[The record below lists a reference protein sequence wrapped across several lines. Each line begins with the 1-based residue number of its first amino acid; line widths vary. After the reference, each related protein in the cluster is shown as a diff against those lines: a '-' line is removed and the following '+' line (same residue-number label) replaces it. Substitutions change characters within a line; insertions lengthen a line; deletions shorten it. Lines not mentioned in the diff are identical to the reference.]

1 MDSAQR
7 ALTTAQERGLE
18 PGILANSDRVEHIN
32 ARLDRLRTEWRVQ
45 SGREHELRREIQAL
59 GIDPHSVPRTLVQE
73 VVTADRKPKASW
85 RADAITKK
93 QIAKLEELSKQVEKP
108 FTVDATITKG
118 EAHDLI
124 SSILS
129 GNFKE
134 VQLRGRPQG
143 PLLTPPIESAPPA
156 PETEVTTESEP
167 PQAVPESVP
176 APVYSADPQSE
187 VRAHILAALAGTDP
201 EADLRANPDVN
212 TPDQFLGWAEGHFT
226 NKAQVALAD
235 LMTDRQSLSDEMFLA
250 CHAVLLD
257 RSRWQ
262 ELGHTAAEA
271 YWQARTGTPVQN
283 PAITAVVEAIVVA
296 RASDEREVG
305 EEYLETAHYAAASV
319 LDIEAGEDVDL
330 EDEGPEPNLEEI
342 NEEEL
347 AEREAER
354 EEAATAE
361 REHHYEA
368 LQEALD
374 LGIAP
379 EIDDWEAHAY
389 SLFNPDTPLDL
400 PYPESDQGFSAAR
413 RKLKGETARN
423 ALDAQWWRGAHRA
436 QNEAVAAD
444 IEQLFQE
451 AATSPELIAS
461 TGGRDARATSYA
473 HDYRKVF
480 AEVIAALAED
490 GSPQRQAAAQLIN
503 RLPEN
508 HTPEWF
514 TEALVTAWAHN
525 HAAEL
530 TWSPQV
536 EAEWKSWM
544 HEHLLQDPVI
554 ATWAGKPSGV
564 RDWKLEAGI
573 YVAFTVLAEERPDL
587 VEATAGI
594 PRAALEA
601 ELRNEIVP
609 NLYPAEA
616 KDEDR
621 HPLFEEG
628 SAFSTNNSDAIRLRS
643 KKRFSIEFFPSR
655 NFWEYRFD
663 RSYNTY
669 AGGRDHRFAL
679 GRVLEAAKLP
689 IPEWIERAYRPVDVA
704 HKQVLGTAVL
714 LARGHEFY
722 HVSAHSAPMWVMGDS
737 SFNATGS
744 SLQRFARR
752 QILDDLYRMHPT
764 EMSLLEAEGFD
775 MEWAM
780 RQEVDKPLLEAMHAE
795 GVPAQPMFGND
806 VIAEVAGRVIVGDP
820 AGTHILLEQS
830 VFNEDAPVTLD
841 GQHYGGVNTWR
852 EAIDEARQQLPR
864 KHAAEAN
871 AGSEVQRSTEARTE
885 KSVEET
891 VEVDSE
897 PEREPAPEVE
907 VTPEPATVQAVDE
920 SVPLVPEEL
929 HGEPITSPLWRN
941 GGLVKARKPSGAN
954 IWISPET
961 AVEHGY
967 QLPEAAPEAEAELAL
982 GEDVQA
988 EADVEEDVHV
998 ELAEPA
1004 AAPIVVAP
1012 PVPVEDFALGT
1023 EVLVPSGSKA
1033 RVHANIAA
1041 AQLVTELAR
1050 ENRGATAEEQAVL
1063 AQWSGWGAVPEIFDN
1078 RPRFR
1083 ERWSS
1088 ERADLLE
1095 VLGERG
1101 FAQARETTLNAH
1113 YTDPSI
1119 VAELWRAVQRAGLP
1133 ENALILEP
1141 GCGAGHFVGTA
1152 PAGVNMVGV
1161 EIEPISAQI
1170 AHHLYPSQQIRNHG
1184 FERAF
1189 AADETFSGAIGN
1201 VPFGKYGVPD
1211 PIHNA
1216 DGHSLH
1222 NQFILK
1228 SLALTAPGGYVA
1240 VVTSAYTSDAR
1251 RPDVRKKITADADLV
1266 GAVRLPTGAFDR
1278 QAKTAVVTDVLIF
1291 RRREEGQA
1299 PTQETAQW
1307 ASEAKTIALDVRS
1320 KEGEEKK
1327 RAEEYGL
1334 NGYFV
1339 ERPERVLGTL
1349 ALGHGANGNRNLIVE
1364 PNARAPLAQQLRRQL
1379 DPIVDHA
1386 VEHGLGLTAPAP
1398 TVKVAE
1404 AFTTAGL
1411 LTDAGLDSATIEP
1424 GTTRFDEVKGHF
1436 EQFKIG
1442 QGWTQVNCTGKDK
1455 AEQWKVLIAL
1465 GETVMNVTEA
1475 SRSTEST
1482 LAERN
1487 ALRVQLNSLYDS
1499 YVDRWGP
1506 INRFTLTEPTPLTE
1520 KKIAERLDKAVERWR
1535 IKIGKAE
1542 AREEGLP
1549 PEQARPYTGQ
1559 VPEDILEEM
1568 QEKAA
1573 TEPVPQKNQSH
1584 LKGAIA
1590 RDPRVGM
1597 VLAIETFTSRFDGTD
1612 AEAGKSTIFT
1622 EDTTPFKERAESA
1635 EHVDEAMAISFDELG
1650 YISPERMGE
1659 LLDYEVGDVIDQARG
1674 HMFPSL
1680 DQPGEWELAETFLSG
1695 HVRDKLATA
1704 RMLAAEDP
1712 ELYGSAVEELER
1724 VLPAD
1729 VDPATIGVRP
1739 GATWVPM
1746 EYYREFLIKEFG
1758 LDPGHLKTEFD
1769 KVSGN
1774 WSFKTEQ
1781 NNRHIDAA
1789 RGYTDKYGSA
1799 RLAGVDMFNLI
1810 ANNRAIQVL
1819 KTPEE
1824 ELRAPKPRFH
1834 PELTAAARSNAN
1846 ALQDRFAEWLWSD
1859 GDRYVKLAA
1868 TYNELCNSFV
1878 KPKYSTAFKA
1888 FPGLNPKFTP
1898 YKYQTAAVQR
1908 FLHDET
1914 ILLDHVV
1921 GAGKTLTMTI
1931 SCMEAKRLGQ
1941 VRQPWVVVPNHLLS
1955 QWGKEAREA
1964 YPNAKILVAS
1974 ELDGVD
1980 DRQRFIGQTAVGDWD
1995 MVIVPQSVFGLI
2007 AMKREAQ
2014 LEYLDNEIVEMRVAL
2029 DAANEN
2035 GSEFSVKQIE
2045 NAIKATNKRIDAIM
2059 SQKSSDDGLSF
2070 EQSGCDFMFIDEAHD
2085 YKNLSRPSNS
2095 ADLSVP
2101 DGAQRATDLEMK
2113 AQFLRKAARER
2124 NARAGKPN
2132 APAKAVGFATGT
2144 PITNAMSEIWVMT
2157 KFLRPDLLT
2166 RTGMGRIDNWAGTF
2180 AKPVTAVEMNIT
2192 GTKLRMVTRMAEYAN
2207 VPQLVAMLDQFRD
2220 VVTSD
2225 QIEVPLPELEGGVPT
2240 ILEFDQGQDVI
2251 DFVADLDERL
2261 GNVKGDEMH
2270 IDNSL
2275 KISTDGRNVA
2285 MHPRLANLPSPPP
2298 ENSRVEVAADAIWDV
2313 HAENVDVFIPADKHG
2328 PDMTGA
2334 FQLVFCDRGTPKVG
2348 DTSKARNVYT
2358 EMRDALIQRG
2368 MKAEEIAFMHNHNSP
2383 KAKAKLMEACR
2394 DGRIRVLLTS
2404 TKKGGTGLN
2413 VQRALKQLVNLDPA
2427 WTAADME
2434 QRIGRIIRQG
2444 NTFEKVSV
2452 VNVVARRSY
2461 DAMMYQYVARKSA
2474 FVAQLRREDLPPTM
2488 EDVGGDLS
2496 LSWAQTKA
2504 AATGDP
2510 VFVQQ
2515 VEAEQKVTTL
2525 EAQRGAI
2532 INNNAARL
2540 ATIRSLQRRIED
2552 ATERL
2557 PGLQEQS
2564 AKLQEWL
2571 NIEDRDRRIWDFPS
2585 GPVPDS
2591 EVPDLRD
2598 ALKEALADAREQVTK
2613 DRKFLPIASVN
2624 GVPVMLGY
2632 SHTLSNYIVDIA
2644 GEERYLAREKMI
2656 DVFSL
2661 DSATNGVIQTIRNQ
2675 LVSVS
2680 NRGDSLEHQLDRD
2693 KQKLETA
2700 ISEPEMVFTHDAE
2713 LEAAKLEAHELGLE
2727 VNSRENSPDALRQA
2741 RLDTERRRADGQY
2754 PGWSL
2759 DLNPTE
2765 GWATEQGMRR
2775 ESVIAT
2781 VPAKM
2786 AEARKEWEQN
2796 AEARESNEQKR
2807 SWQTIDASEV
2817 EWRYGFDPNSGM
2829 PGARTHWHG
2838 RQWNWESWDGTGQ
2851 HDRGTAN
2858 KRGDAFAR
2866 ASQSVDEMS
2875 KERGVPREK
2884 LYEASIERGTKLRA
2898 AIELEQAPTPEQRP
2912 NVIIEPTQLIQPAAT
2927 DQPGS
2932 HVAESVDEKVDQAIV
2947 DSLKAAGS
2955 SHVRPLREVIGSDPE
2970 TTEGPEETAPEADF
2984 DYGIGEDGERAV

>member
-1 MDSAQR
+1 M
-7 ALTTAQERGLE
+7 
-18 PGILANSDRVEHIN
+18 
-32 ARLDRLRTEWRVQ
+32 
-45 SGREHELRREIQAL
+45 
-59 GIDPHSVPRTLVQE
+59 DPHAVPRALVQE
-73 VVTADRKPKASW
+73 VAGADRTPKPSW
-85 RADAITKK
+85 RSEPISSRQVT
-93 QIAKLEELSKQVEKP
+93 KLEELSRQAGKP
-108 FTVDATITKG
+108 FEVDLTITKG

-134 VQLRGRPQG
+134 VQLVGRPQG
-143 PLLTPPIESAPPA
+143 PLLNPPITPTAQPEVEPEADAAQADTVEVDITPPPSPEPA
-156 PETEVTTESEP
+156 DPKTEVT
-167 PQAVPESVP
+167 A
-176 APVYSADPQSE
+176 
-187 VRAHILAALAGTDP
+187 RILAMLAEPDAD
-201 EADLRANPDVN
+201 ADLRADPNVN
-212 TPDQFLGWAEGHFT
+212 TAEQFLAWAEGHFT
-226 NKAQVALAD
+226 GKAQVALAD

-250 CHAVLLD
+250 CRGVLLD
-257 RSRWQ
+257 RASWH
-262 ELGHTAAEA
+262 ELGTTAAQA
-271 YWQARTGTPVQN
+271 YWQTRTETPVEN
-283 PAITAVVEAIVVA
+283 PTITAVVEAVVTA
-296 RASDEREVG
+296 RESDEREVT
-305 EEYLETAHYAAASV
+305 EDYLETAQHAAQQV
-319 LDIEAGEDVDL
+319 IEAAETGVEGTN
-330 EDEGPEPNLEEI
+330 DEVAAQSETAI
-342 NEEEL
+342 
-347 AEREAER
+347 AQRENQL
-354 EEAATAE
+354 
-361 REHHYEA
+361 EA

-379 EIDDWEAHAY
+379 EIDDWETRAY

-400 PYPESDQGFSAAR
+400 PYPESDPGFSAAR

-451 AATSPELIAS
+451 AATSPELIAA
-461 TGGRDARATSYA
+461 TGGRDARSASHSHGYQ
-473 HDYRKVF
+473 KVF
-480 AEVIAALAED
+480 AEVIATLAED

-503 RLPEN
+503 RLPESR
-508 HTPEWF
+508 TPEWF
-514 TEALVTAWAHN
+514 TEALVTAWKHN

-536 EAEWKSWM
+536 AAEWKSWM
-544 HEHLLQDPVI
+544 HDHLLQDPMI
-554 ATWAGKPSGV
+554 ATWAGLPPV
-564 RDWKLEAGI
+564 TRDWKLQAGI
-573 YVAFTVLAEERPDL
+573 DVAFTVMGEDRPDL
-587 VEATAGI
+587 VAATTDI
-594 PRAALEA
+594 PRATLEA
-601 ELRNEIVP
+601 ELRSDVVP
-609 NLYPAEA
+609 NLYPAGV
-616 KDEDR
+616 KPQDR
-621 HPLFEEG
+621 HPVFEESGTLG
-628 SAFSTNNSDAIRLRS
+628 SSGTTVALRS
-643 KKRFSIEFFPSR
+643 KKSHSLTYQPSR
-655 NFWEYRFD
+655 KFWHYTFD
-663 RSYNTY
+663 N
-669 AGGRDHRFAL
+669 GGTLHPGGSDHRFAL
-679 GRVLEAAKLP
+679 GRVLEAAELP
-689 IPEWIERAYRPVDVA
+689 IPEWIERAYRPVDIA
-704 HKQVLGTAVL
+704 NRQVLETAVL
-714 LARGHEFY
+714 LARGHELY
-722 HVSAHSAPMWVMGDS
+722 HVSAHSAPMWRNGNS

-744 SLQRFARR
+744 RLQRFART
-752 QILDDLYRMHPT
+752 QILDDLRRMHPS
-764 EMSLLEAEGFD
+764 EMSLLEAQGFD
-775 MEWAM
+775 MDWVLLK
-780 RQEVDKPLLEAMHAE
+780 EVDTPLLEAMHAE

-806 VIAEVAGRVIVGDP
+806 VIAKAAGPVIVGDP
-820 AGTHILLEQS
+820 EGTHILLEQS
-830 VFNEDAPVTLD
+830 AFNKDAPVTLD
-841 GQHYGGVNTWR
+841 GQHYAGVNTWR

-864 KHAAEAN
+864 KRAAENQSAPLQPQVETTSERAVGETAEVEPEPERAVEAQSVPEPASPTARIPLSGTPAAEA
-871 AGSEVQRSTEARTE
+871 EAVVE
-885 KSVEET
+885 ADEET
-891 VEVDSE
+891 
-897 PEREPAPEVE
+897 
-907 VTPEPATVQAVDE
+907 TP
-920 SVPLVPEEL
+920 VPSAENVAADDGVLIVPEEL

-941 GGLVKARKPSGAN
+941 GGLVQARKESGAT

-961 AVEHGY
+961 AAEYGY
-967 QLPEAAPEAEAELAL
+967 QPP
-982 GEDVQA
+982 QA
-988 EADVEEDVHV
+988 
-998 ELAEPA
+998 LAEPDT
-1004 AAPIVVAP
+1004 APIAVVEETTELETTVEEPQPQLQEPAPAPVVAG
-1012 PVPVEDFALGT
+1012 EDFALGT
-1023 EVLVPSGSKA
+1023 EVLVPSGAKA
-1033 RVHANIAA
+1033 RVRANIAA
-1041 AQLVTELAR
+1041 AQLVTELTEQGRA
-1050 ENRGATAEEQAVL
+1050 ATAAEQDVL
-1063 AQWSGWGAVPEIFDN
+1063 AQWSGWGAVPEVFDN
-1078 RPRFR
+1078 RPRFK
-1083 ERWSS
+1083 ERWAS
-1088 ERADLLE
+1088 ERADLLA

-1119 VAELWRAVQRAGLP
+1119 VAEVWRSVERAGLP

-1170 AHHLYPSQQIRNHG
+1170 AHQLYPSQQIRNHG

-1189 AADETFSGAIGN
+1189 APDETFSGAIGN
-1201 VPFGKYGVPD
+1201 VPFGKHGVPD

-1291 RRREEGQA
+1291 RRREVGQE
-1299 PTQETAQW
+1299 PTRETAQW
-1307 ASEAKTIALDVRS
+1307 ASEAKNIALDVRG

-1334 NGYFV
+1334 NAYFV

-1364 PNARAPLAQQLRRQL
+1364 ANLRAPLAQQLRRQL
-1379 DPIVDHA
+1379 DPIVDQA
-1386 VEHGLGLTAPAP
+1386 LEQGLGFTAPAP
-1398 TVKVAE
+1398 TSQVAE
-1404 AFTTAGL
+1404 AFTSAGL
-1411 LTDAGLDSATIEP
+1411 LTDAGLESATIEP
-1424 GTTRFDEVKGHF
+1424 GTTRFDEVKGQF

-1442 QGWTQVNCTGKDK
+1442 QGWTYVNCTGKDK

-1465 GETVMNVTEA
+1465 GETVMNITDA

-1482 LAERN
+1482 RDERD
-1487 ALRVQLNSLYDS
+1487 ALRAQLNSLYDG

-1506 INRFTLTEPTPLTE
+1506 INRFTLTEPAPLTE
-1520 KKIAERLDKAVERWR
+1520 KKIAERLDKAIDRWR

-1549 PEQARPYTGQ
+1549 ADQARPYTGQ

-1659 LLDYEVGDVIDQARG
+1659 LLDCEVGDVVDQARG
-1674 HMFPSL
+1674 RMFPSL

-1695 HVRDKLATA
+1695 HVRDKLAA
-1704 RMLAAEDP
+1704 AQRLAAEDP
-1712 ELYGSAVEELER
+1712 ELYGGAVEALER
-1724 VLPAD
+1724 VVPVD
-1729 VDPATIGVRP
+1729 VDPANIGVRP
-1739 GATWVPM
+1739 GAAWVPM
-1746 EYYREFLIKEFG
+1746 EYYREFLVKEFG
-1758 LDPGHLKTEFD
+1758 LDPAALTTEFD

-1774 WSFKTEQ
+1774 WNFKTEQ
-1781 NNRHIDAA
+1781 DNRHVNAA
-1789 RGYTDKYGSA
+1789 RGYTDKYGSS

-1824 ELRAPKPRFH
+1824 ELRSPKPRFH
-1834 PELTAAARSNAN
+1834 PELTAAARSNAT
-1846 ALQDRFAEWLWSD
+1846 ALQERFAEWLWSD
-1859 GDRYVKLAA
+1859 GERYVKLAA

-1878 KPKYSTAFKA
+1878 KPQYSTEFKS

-1931 SCMEAKRLGQ
+1931 SCMEAKRLGP

-1955 QWGKEAREA
+1955 QWGKDAREA

-1974 ELDGVD
+1974 ELDGIE

-1995 MVIVPQSVFGLI
+1995 MVIVPQSVFGLV

-2029 DAANEN
+2029 DAANAN

-2045 NAIKATNKRIDAIM
+2045 NAIKATTKRIDAIVA
-2059 SQKSSDDGLSF
+2059 QKSSDEGLSF
-2070 EQSGCDFMFIDEAHD
+2070 EQSGCDFLFIDEAHD

-2113 AQFLRKAARER
+2113 AQFLRNQARER

-2132 APAKAVGFATGT
+2132 APAKAIGFATGT

-2225 QIEVPLPELEGGVPT
+2225 QIEVPLPELDGGVPT

-2261 GNVKGDEMH
+2261 GNVKGDAMH

-2313 HAENVDVFIPADKHG
+2313 HAENADVFIPADKHG

-2334 FQLVFCDRGTPKVG
+2334 FQVVFCDRGTPKVG
-2348 DTSKARNVYT
+2348 DSSRARNVYT
-2358 EMRDALIQRG
+2358 EMRDALIRRG

-2444 NTFEKVSV
+2444 NTFDKVSV

-2515 VEAEQKVTTL
+2515 VEAEQKVTML
-2525 EAQRGAI
+2525 EAQRNAI
-2532 INNNAARL
+2532 TNNNAARQ
-2540 ATIRSLQRRIED
+2540 ATIRSLQSRIEA

-2564 AKLQEWL
+2564 AKVQEWL
-2571 NIEDRDRRIWDFPS
+2571 GIEDRTTRIWNFPS

-2598 ALKEALADAREQVTK
+2598 ALKESLADAREKVTLK
-2613 DRKFLPIASVN
+2613 RDFLPIASVN
-2624 GVPVMLGY
+2624 GVPVTLGY
-2632 SHTLSNYIVDIA
+2632 SNVLSEFIVDIA
-2644 GEERYLAREKMI
+2644 GEERYLARDKMT
-2656 DVFSL
+2656 DLFTL
-2661 DSATNGVIQTIRNQ
+2661 DSAANGVIQTLRNQ
-2675 LVSVS
+2675 LFSVS
-2680 NRGDSLEHQLDRD
+2680 NRADALEHQLGRD
-2693 KQKLETA
+2693 KAKLEVA
-2700 ISEPEMVFTHDAE
+2700 ISEPELVFNHEAE

-2765 GWATEQGMRR
+2765 GWASEQGMTR
-2775 ESVIAT
+2775 EAVIAT

-2786 AEARKEWEQN
+2786 AEARKEWEEN
-2796 AEARESNEQKR
+2796 AKAREDNERAQP
-2807 SWQTIDASEV
+2807 WQSIDASEV

-2858 KRGDAFAR
+2858 KRVDAFAR
-2866 ASQSVDEMS
+2866 ASHSVDEMAR
-2875 KERGVPREK
+2875 ERDVPREK
-2884 LYEASIERGTKLRA
+2884 IREANVERGAQTRA
-2898 AIELEQAPTPEQRP
+2898 ANAAEQEQANVVDIAPSDQSAAAGVEQP
-2912 NVIIEPTQLIQPAAT
+2912 
-2927 DQPGS
+2927 S
-2932 HVAESVDEKVDQAIV
+2932 SVDQSVIDAV
-2947 DSLKAAGS
+2947 KAAGG
-2955 SHVRPLREVIGSDPE
+2955 SHPRKLRDIINNHTPD
-2970 TTEGPEETAPEADF
+2970 TEQEPTVNEPTSLVER
-2984 DYGIGEDGERAV
+2984 DYGLDEDGERAV